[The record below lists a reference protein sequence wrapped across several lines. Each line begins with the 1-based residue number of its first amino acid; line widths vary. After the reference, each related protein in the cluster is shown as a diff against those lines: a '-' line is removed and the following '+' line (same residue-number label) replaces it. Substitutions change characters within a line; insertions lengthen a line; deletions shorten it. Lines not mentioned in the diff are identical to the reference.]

1 MDELKKEAMISVPLL
16 EMVTRFYEGIYTGS
30 GEGPVQ
36 TILSEAARVFQADI
50 ATWFLVTENQK
61 KLRLIDVYNDLGKPA
76 ERPPVEPYE
85 LNWEATSENEVSG
98 LTAWVAVSGEA
109 LYVPS
114 FNILVEQHGK
124 CHAGRWD
131 DWLYPGGI
139 DHPESGFLCMYA
151 VPLVLPLAEGRPQKK
166 VVGVLKMERRRM
178 KDNRK
183 REKFKDTEIESF
195 NVIARIMGF
204 AYFHNER
211 QKTLTLADIGHALIR
226 PLGDVAVSLDAV
238 ALDFSEESFNIE
250 HAKVQVE
257 SASIVLRSLSR
268 IMSIAKESYHD
279 PVSLNSVDV
288 YADLEPQG
296 KAIYLSSGREIKISR
311 KKVIGKI
318 EMAKHDHA
326 ALLNIAI
333 NLLQNAAQNAPFKS
347 QVEMVINRTDKELI
361 LIVKNQ
367 GIEVRPDILD
377 SARQKPD
384 THQSFRGLPR
394 SFQLAAQKNW
404 ELLYHREDQKNCFQ
418 LKVPVNFK
426 EES

>member
-1 MDELKKEAMISVPLL
+1 MDDLKKKPTISVPLL

-76 ERPPVEPYE
+76 ERPPVAPYD
-85 LNWEATSENEVSG
+85 LNWEATSEDDVSG

-114 FNILVEQHGK
+114 FDSLTVQHKK
-124 CHAGRWD
+124 CHAGKWD
-131 DWLYPGGI
+131 DWLYPKGI

-151 VPLVLPLAEGRPQKK
+151 VPLVLPLGEGRPRQK

-178 KDNRK
+178 KDNQK
-183 REKFKDTEIESF
+183 REKFSDTEIESF

-226 PLGDVAVSLDAV
+226 PLGDVAVSLDAL
-238 ALDFSEESFNIE
+238 AIDFSEESFNIE
-250 HAKVQVE
+250 HARVQVE
-257 SASIVLRSLSR
+257 SASKVLRSLSR

-279 PVSLNSVDV
+279 PVSLNNVDV
-288 YADLEPQG
+288 YKDLELQG
-296 KAIYLSSGREIKISR
+296 EAIYLSSGKEINISQ
-311 KKVIGKI
+311 KQIIGMI
-318 EMAKHDHA
+318 NMAKHDHA

-333 NLLQNAAQNAPFKS
+333 NLLQNAAQNALFKS
-347 QVEMVINRTDKELI
+347 QVEMIIDRTDKELI
-361 LIVKNQ
+361 LIVKNR
-367 GIEVRPDILD
+367 GIEVRPEILD
-377 SARQKPD
+377 SARQKSD
-384 THQSFRGLPR
+384 TQQSFRGLPR
-394 SFQLAAQKNW
+394 SYQLAAQKNW
-404 ELLYHREDQKNCFQ
+404 ELLYYREDQKNCFR
-418 LKVPVNFK
+418 LNVPIN
-426 EES
+426 